1 MGMLMNLLFFPITM
15 PAKGLVFV
23 LETIKDRV
31 DAEQLDEGLI
41 EDQLTT
47 LSLLHDI
54 GEVEDSEYIAQEE
67 ALMERLNAIHA
78 YKESLTEL
86 EAPMEVGEDD

>member
-1 MGMLMNLLFFPITM
+1 MGMLMNLLCFPVTL

-31 DAEQLDEGLI
+31 DAEELDEGLV

-47 LSLLHDI
+47 LSLLHDL
-54 GEVEDSEYIAQEE
+54 GEVEDGDYIAQEE
-67 ALMERLNAIHA
+67 ALMERMNAIRA
-78 YKESLTEL
+78 YKESLARV
-86 EAPMEVGEDD
+86 EARGEEDQDD